1 MQSGSFY
8 QEHTAQRMYRHHH
21 TTRESG
27 QALVEVAVAF
37 AVIGLFMFG
46 AHHLWRHSE
55 ARQAAVEAVRFAAWE
70 RVVWEPSDN
79 TVEKHAL
86 HKSDDALA
94 TDVVRHQ
101 LSTPAAM
108 RAYRATLS
116 AYGTPAP
123 LGAYE
128 KWSQLTVA
136 LKTFFAPDKDPT
148 EMVTVNTLSSWTND
162 EERMIRGRDPTL
174 NTTTSLELDRD
185 TYRTVSL
192 TFGNTKANTQT
203 TGFFKFGPNQFHI
216 EKKLSLITNTWA
228 ASPPLIRVRTVR
240 QLLPFSSGD
249 EISGTKP
256 NVLAY
261 FGMENSTGSASAA
274 DFIGMVPW
282 WNFIGGPHGM
292 AGQYVTRQVGLSG
305 NGANALLQSAGKD
318 FKFDAA
324 NPAGSLLLQAQLDQK
339 EYIDFNYARTM
350 NHRHVI
356 VVDKTAE
363 QQIEDEGGAKSR
375 NGNSGKRKYRA
386 FSLKNPVENYFAE

>member
-1 MQSGSFY
+1 M
-8 QEHTAQRMYRHHH
+8 
-21 TTRESG
+21 
-27 QALVEVAVAF
+27 
-37 AVIGLFMFG
+37 
-46 AHHLWRHSE
+46 
-55 ARQAAVEAVRFAAWE
+55 
-70 RVVWEPSDN
+70 
-79 TVEKHAL
+79 
-86 HKSDDALA
+86 
-94 TDVVRHQ
+94 
-101 LSTPAAM
+101 
-108 RAYRATLS
+108 
-116 AYGTPAP
+116 
-123 LGAYE
+123 
-128 KWSQLTVA
+128 
-136 LKTFFAPDKDPT
+136 
-148 EMVTVNTLSSWTND
+148 D
-162 EERMIRGRDPTL
+162 E
-174 NTTTSLELDRD
+174 D
-185 TYRTVSL
+185 TYQTVRL
-192 TFGNTKANTQT
+192 TFGNTNAATKI